1 MLRVLGSLELA
12 GHAFHRL
19 KPLLLLAYLALEGS
33 KARRHLAELFWPEA
47 QDPLNSLSVAL
58 TQLKPLGVLEGGE
71 VLRVRVST
79 DLEALRQALREGN
92 LEEARR
98 LYRGTFLQGVE
109 LPLGEELEEWVWTN
123 RERVALEVYQAFA
136 AQARAFYLLGLP
148 QRGQAI
154 LEEARTLPGVRWALE
169 GEEEAFHPPPPL
181 SKEARRAFFAL
192 YFRPREAVE
201 ALGIPVNILELLQ
214 EEGLIREGGKALA
227 LEGLPRGDSLASS
240 TFP

>member
-1 MLRVLGSLELA
+1 MLRVLGGLELA

-19 KPLLLLAYLALEGS
+19 KPLLLLAYLALEGP

-98 LYRGTFLQGVE
+98 LYRGTVLQGVE

-136 AQARAFYLLGLP
+136 AQARAFYLLGG
-148 QRGQAI
+148 RGPKGGRLGPPGRPLGPGGG
-154 LEEARTLPGVRWALE
+154 LEPGGPFGFDPGRVQP
-169 GEEEAFHPPPPL
+169 G
-181 SKEARRAFFAL
+181 RRAF
-192 YFRPREAVE
+192 RP
-201 ALGIPVNILELLQ
+201 
-214 EEGLIREGGKALA
+214 GGGASP
-227 LEGLPRGDSLASS
+227 GGRGSGAAGGC
-240 TFP
+240 P